1 MRIRKAIRQ
10 VSVVTGMGAMG
21 MACARAIGTGVRL
34 LVADND
40 PARLE
45 QAVAT
50 LGHEGYQVSACLL
63 DLGEPQAA
71 AELAAQAQA
80 LGALRAFVH
89 TAAISQSQAADA
101 ARIYA
106 VNLDG
111 TALLLEAMLNVAGPG
126 SVGVVIA
133 SMGAQFVSVP
143 DDIERALALAPAG
156 QLGQAVQG
164 MPGWDDKNLA
174 YLIAKRGNQLR
185 VESAALAWAGIG
197 ARLVSVSPGV
207 ISTAQGLQELREH
220 PAVAKIV
227 ADCPAG
233 RIGTPQDIADA
244 VAWLIGPHASFIT
257 GIDLRVDGGTIAHQR
272 WNHSLQQ
279 QSGGRTWNDSLNR

>member
-1 MRIRKAIRQ
+1 MRVKKKIRE

-21 MACARAIGTGVRL
+21 MACARAIGSGVRL

-40 PARLE
+40 PLRLE
-45 QAVAT
+45 QAVGT
-50 LGHEGYQVSACLL
+50 LGHEGYQVTGCLL
-63 DLGEPQAA
+63 DLGDPLAA
-71 AELAAQAQA
+71 ADLAAQAQA
-80 LGALRAFVH
+80 IGVLRAFVH
-89 TAAISQSQAADA
+89 TAAISQSQAASA

-111 TALLLEAMLNVAGPG
+111 TALLLEAMLGVAGPG

-133 SMGAQFVSVP
+133 SMGAQFISVP
-143 DDIERALALAPAG
+143 EEIERALALAPPG
-156 QLGQAVQG
+156 DLGEVVQD
-164 MPGWDDKNLA
+164 MPGWDDKNFA
-174 YLIAKRGNQLR
+174 YLVAKRGNQLR
-185 VESAALAWAGIG
+185 VESAALAWAEIG

-220 PAVAKIV
+220 PAVARVV